1 MKLVE
6 NNIKKMLYLT
16 HYSKILLQ
24 HVINTKIIRY
34 FISFLLSPFFLFHT
48 KSLKS
53 VCILY
58 LQHIS
63 IQISCISSAE

>member
-1 MKLVE
+1 MKLVA
-6 NNIKKMLYLT
+6 NNIKKMFYLT

-24 HVINTKIIRY
+24 HVINTKIISEIFY
-34 FISFLLSPFFLFHT
+34 IFFVTSFFLLFHT

-58 LQHIS
+58 LTTHLNS
-63 IQISCISSAE
+63 D